1 MAAGNIRGVIFDFG
15 GVLCFPPTD
24 AQIASAAERCGISV
38 PEFLAAFWLNR
49 IEYDAGTLGPREY
62 WQGIANK
69 IERRLDE
76 EWLADMRQREIDF
89 WSAYDTRVVEWVRE
103 LHGSGF
109 KTGILSNLPSP
120 LGQHLRQTHGF
131 LDPFDHV
138 TFSYELHV
146 VKPEPAIYEHMIRG
160 LGVPPGQALFLDDR
174 PENVEGAR
182 AVGLQAELFAS
193 WEDFLRDT
201 PERYGLPA
209 PAVAR
214 RQ

>member
-1 MAAGNIRGVIFDFG
+1 MIRAVIFDFG

-24 AQIASAAERCGISV
+24 TQIASAAERCGLTVS
-38 PEFLAAFWLNR
+38 EFLNAFWSNR
-49 IEYDAGTLGPREY
+49 IEYDAGRLGPREY
-62 WQGIANK
+62 WEGIANK
-69 IERRLDE
+69 VGLALDDA
-76 EWLADMRQREIDF
+76 LFADMRQREIDF
-89 WSAYDTRVVEWVRE
+89 WSVYDARVIEWVRE
-103 LHGSGF
+103 LRSSGF

-120 LGQHLRQTHGF
+120 LGQHLRKSGGF

-138 TFSYELHV
+138 TFSYELRV
-146 VKPEPAIYEHMIRG
+146 VKPAPAIYEHMIRG
-160 LGVPPGQALFLDDR
+160 LGVPANQALFLDDR
-174 PENVEGAR
+174 PENVDGAR
-182 AVGLQAELFAS
+182 AVGLQAELFAC